1 MSHVIEQRQVENAIS
16 EALRIGDKW
25 PRRWLAGYGGLPLC
39 RGDGAKEL
47 NKAYRQHRK
56 RIQASI
62 EPIIVSAEWL

>member
-1 MSHVIEQRQVENAIS
+1 MIAEQQRVEFAIS

-25 PRRWLAGYGGLPLC
+25 PRRWLNLYGGLVSC

-56 RIQASI
+56 RIEASI
-62 EPIIVSAEWL
+62 KPIIVSAEWL